1 MAKRQPVGRPTKYD
15 KHFHCKDLLVGMKNG
30 LCVVEVCSKWE
41 ISKDTFYEW
50 VKVHK
55 EFSDH
60 YKQAKAHLEAWYCQ
74 LFKAQAVGK
83 VKGNPASA
91 IWLSKQVLDWS
102 EKWSVREN
110 NDVEFIVEE

>member
-1 MAKRQPVGRPTKYD
+1 MVKRGKGQPTKYN
-15 KHFHCKDLLVGMKNG
+15 KNFHCDDLKASMKNG
-30 LCVVEVCSKWE
+30 LCVAELCSKWE
-41 ISKDTFYEW
+41 IARDTFYEW
-50 VKVHK
+50 VKVHQD
-55 EFSDH
+55 FSDA
-60 YKQAKAHLEAWYCQ
+60 YKVGKQHLEAWYCQ

-110 NDVEFIVEE
+110 NDVEFTLED